1 MRSSDTYL
9 NFDGNT
15 MEAFEFYRSVI
26 GGEFETKL
34 TYAELAGGGWEPP
47 EVDRGRI
54 GHVSLRLSEATVLM
68 GSDVSSNQSGN
79 FVMGNNVYININA
92 ESEEEARRLF
102 AGLSAGGK
110 VEIALTTTGWAKL
123 YGSFFDKFGV
133 GWMVNLS
140 E

>member
-15 MEAFEFYRSVI
+15 LEAFEFYRSVI
-26 GGEFETKL
+26 GGEFETRL
-34 TYAELAGGGWEPP
+34 TYAELAAGGWEPP
-47 EVDRGRI
+47 ESDKGRI
-54 GHVSLRLSEATVLM
+54 GHVSLRLSDVTVLM
-68 GSDVSSNQSGN
+68 GSDVSSDQSGN
-79 FVMGNNVYININA
+79 FVMGNNVYINMNA

-102 AGLSAGGK
+102 DGLSAGGRT
-110 VEIALTTTGWAKL
+110 EMALAKTGWAKL

-133 GWMVNLS
+133 GWMVNFS